1 LTIINRPARHRPFWL
16 PAETSLIEG
25 VRWLIQLR
33 WLAIAGVIGAA
44 AAGTLIFRLPLFWE
58 GILGV
63 ALILALLNGTYYLI
77 LYKRYKGREREP
89 GALNRA
95 VFFAHLQIFI
105 DLLLLT
111 LLLYF
116 AGGAINPFSFFYIFH
131 IIITSILISRRDSY
145 LQAAWAVILFVT
157 LVFLTASSKVPYFPL
172 YAGLDRARILS
183 REQMLILIASFAIT
197 IFIAAF
203 LTNSIMETLRRKE
216 EELARAYEEVA
227 KREKIKSEFARTVA
241 HELKSPMS
249 AIISFIHAVKLTEK
263 ETLSNKALE
272 FLDRALLRGQGLI
285 DLIRDLL
292 ELASL
297 ESSEPPKA
305 EELEDIDLIA
315 EMDLVLS
322 VEKTAAEAKGITTY
336 SNHPPVLPRMKYSR
350 AAIQQIFSNLVSNA
364 VRYTPAGGSIKVE
377 LSRKDNKIKCVIS
390 DTGIGIPKDSIGKLF
405 TDFYRAPN
413 AKQFS
418 PTGTGLG
425 LSITKA
431 LIELYGGS
439 IFVES
444 EEGKGTTFT
453 VYFYA

>member
-1 LTIINRPARHRPFWL
+1 LAIINRPIRHRPFWL

-33 WLAIAGVIGAA
+33 WLAITGVVGALLT
-44 AAGTLIFRLPLFWE
+44 GRYVFHFPLFWQ

-63 ALILALLNGTYYLI
+63 SALLALLNLVYYAVLK
-77 LYKRYKGREREP
+77 KRYHGREKEP
-89 GALNRA
+89 EALNRA
-95 VFFAHLQIFI
+95 VFFAHLQISL

-116 AGGAINPFSFFYIFH
+116 AGGAINPFRFFYIFH

-145 LQAAWAVILFVT
+145 LQAAWAVILFVA
-157 LVFLTASSKVPYFPL
+157 LVFVTASRNLPYFPL
-172 YAGLDRARILS
+172 YQSFEHGQELGPYQILV
-183 REQMLILIASFAIT
+183 LIAAFAIT
-197 IFIAAF
+197 LFTAAF
-203 LTNSIMETLRRKE
+203 LTNSIMDTLRRKE

-249 AIISFIHAVKLTEK
+249 AIMSFIHAVKLTEQDR
-263 ETLSNKALE
+263 LSDKSQE
-272 FLDRALLRGQGLI
+272 FLERALKRGQGLI
-285 DLIRDLL
+285 DLVRDLL
-292 ELASL
+292 ELSRL
-297 ESSEPPKA
+297 ESSAPPLPEDL
-305 EELEDIDLIA
+305 EETDLIS
-315 EMDLVLS
+315 ELDLVLS
-322 VEKTAAEAKGITTY
+322 VEKTAAESKGVTVYYT
-336 SNHPPVLPRMKYSR
+336 HPPVLPAIRYSR
-350 AAIQQIFSNLVSNA
+350 AAVQQIFSNLVSNA
-364 VRYTPAGGSIKVE
+364 VRYTPSGGTVRVE
-377 LSRKDNKIKCVIS
+377 LIKRDGKIKCIIS
-390 DTGIGIPKDSIGKLF
+390 DTGIGIPKDSLSQIF

-418 PTGTGLG
+418 PVGTGLG

-453 VYFYA
+453 IYFYA